1 MEAKANIAQQPW
13 VIFGCFA
20 GAPGAEPSL
29 ESQDGAETWEA
40 KAEVHV
46 GDPDG
51 DPVEPS
57 PGTARPPPATD
68 GTGKGLPMSPHRSFR
83 KSKAET
89 SKRRAETPAP

>member
-1 MEAKANIAQQPW
+1 L
-13 VIFGCFA
+13 
-20 GAPGAEPSL
+20 L
-29 ESQDGAETWEA
+29 EGQDGTETWEA

-68 GTGKGLPMSPHRSFR
+68 GTGEGLPMSPHRSGG
-83 KSKAET
+83 KSKAAKGGDICALRKEPGC
-89 SKRRAETPAP
+89 AEDGRDSMTQKLEMGPWGA